1 MQNSNRLSFVT
12 KNIDLRRNLILNLI
26 RLLNLQMGELIDKL
40 QLLCT
45 WMYALIQPCFTHL
58 YFLDFGQQTIIVEL
72 VEEDL
77 GTA

>member
-12 KNIDLRRNLILNLI
+12 KKIDLHRNLILNLI
-26 RLLNLQMGELIDKL
+26 RLLHLQMGELIDKL

-45 WMYALIQPCFTHL
+45 WIYALIQPCFTHL

>member
-12 KNIDLRRNLILNLI
+12 KKIDLRRNLILNLI
-26 RLLNLQMGELIDKL
+26 RLLHLQMGELIDKL

-45 WMYALIQPCFTHL
+45 WIYGLVQPCFTHL